1 MGFKELLIVI
11 IGSILAGLAAT
22 SAPGLAGLSMISIA
36 LIPLGLPY
44 AVAVILLAAIDPIL
58 DPILTTVN
66 VYGNC
71 AATALIAK
79 RKKGRNALSEN

>member
-1 MGFKELLIVI
+1 MK
-11 IGSILAGLAAT
+11 T
-22 SAPGLAGLSMISIA
+22 SSSFAS
-36 LIPLGLPY
+36 IPLGLPY

>member
-1 MGFKELLIVI
+1 MTNEKTPNRF
-11 IGSILAGLAAT
+11 S
-22 SAPGLAGLSMISIA
+22 SQS
-36 LIPLGLPY
+36 
-44 AVAVILLAAIDPIL
+44 LAAIDPIL